1 MNASANFLLVAS
13 ICVLGGGCATDGI
26 PVRITEIRAVQTGGE
41 DARHAGLSAS
51 AATNLFYD
59 VASRLDSLGRVN
71 PPHQCHPD
79 STKPTS
85 VEYEVSFTPEGAST
99 VGLTMEIDG
108 KHVIFRGDT
117 DVDPKSLAALQKAM
131 TLCRESLDKRQIKYR
146 VRTFTTQEFLDHK

>member
-1 MNASANFLLVAS
+1 MNASAIFLLIVS
-13 ICVLGGGCATDGI
+13 ICVLGGGCATDDI
-26 PVRITEIRAVQTGGE
+26 PVRITEIRVVQR
-41 DARHAGLSAS
+41 DAGYAGHAGISAS

-59 VASRLDSLGRVN
+59 VASRLDNFGRVN
-71 PPHQCHPD
+71 PPHQSHPD

-99 VGLTMEIDG
+99 VGLALEIEG

-131 TLCRESLDKRQIKYR
+131 MLCRESLDKRQIKYK
-146 VRTFTTQEFLDHK
+146 VRTFTEHLILDHN